1 MQRYITEEDIEVMF
15 IWFIKKTPTSFGIR
29 RRVFISLTQLRGYNN
44 DSLGEIMPTGAI
56 VACTLQ
62 K

>member
-1 MQRYITEEDIEVMF
+1 MVY
-15 IWFIKKTPTSFGIR
+15 KKTPTLFGIR

-56 VACTLQ
+56 VVCTLQ